1 MYNIYRLNED
11 NEIFE
16 IIENVLKIEKD
27 NIYTSEGNIIS
38 GILEN
43 AIATDIQYNLGDILN
58 EDVENKIDD
67 LKQITDKEM
76 IESLTKS
83 LATLNIESQKKDTM
97 INSLTK
103 TIAELNIESKKKD
116 LMVNTM
122 AKTIAELNIKINK
135 LEEGK

>member
-1 MYNIYRLNED
+1 MYNIYRIDED
-11 NEIFE
+11 KKVYE
-16 IIENVLKIEKD
+16 IIENVLKIEEGI
-27 NIYTSEGNIIS
+27 IYTLEGRQITGVLDNV
-38 GILEN
+38 
-43 AIATDIQYNLGDILN
+43 IATDIEYILGDIIGD
-58 EDVENKIDD
+58 DVENKIDN

>member
-1 MYNIYRLNED
+1 MYNIYRLDKD
-11 NEIFE
+11 NKIFE
-16 IIENVLKIEKD
+16 VIENIFKIEKD
-27 NIYTSEGNIIS
+27 DIYTTEGNIIS

-43 AIATDIQYNLGDILN
+43 AIATTLEFTLGDVITD
-58 EDVENKIDD
+58 DVENKIND

-103 TIAELNIESKKKD
+103 TLAELNIESKKKD

>member
-1 MYNIYRLNED
+1 MYTIYRLNED

-16 IIENVLKIEKD
+16 IIENVFKIEKD
-27 NIYTSEGNIIS
+27 DIHTIEGNVIS
-38 GILEN
+38 GILGN
-43 AIATDIQYNLGDILN
+43 AVATDMSFNLGDIITEN
-58 EDVENKIDD
+58 IENKIND
-67 LKQITDKEM
+67 LRQPTDKEM
-76 IESLTKS
+76 IESLTKI
-83 LATLNIESQKKDTM
+83 LAELNIENQKKDTM

-103 TIAELNIESKKKD
+103 ILSELNIESKKKD